1 MNVEA
6 KRANCI
12 ERRRAA
18 RGGARGR
25 PGANRSIRSRDR
37 PAGRGTIVQ
46 TSGRIRPVDSVG
58 KMFMISTI
66 ARLRTHVN
74 RRLDTQK
81 HVLHR
86 CELPCSTDGMLL
98 YCVLGPDHIQ
108 TARPAMTGQ
117 HDIASA
123 DQHGKR
129 PRCAVHSARAEV
141 MSSSSS
147 CGCSCCSSAAPPD
160 AERILPL
167 DRWASIRAAGVY

>member
-1 MNVEA
+1 
-6 KRANCI
+6 
-12 ERRRAA
+12 
-18 RGGARGR
+18 
-25 PGANRSIRSRDR
+25 
-37 PAGRGTIVQ
+37 
-46 TSGRIRPVDSVG
+46 
-58 KMFMISTI
+58 MISTI

-167 DRWASIRAAGVY
+167 DIRASIRAAGVY

>member
-1 MNVEA
+1 MY
-6 KRANCI
+6 RATSP
-12 ERRRAA
+12 A
-18 RGGARGR
+18 RGARRGA
-25 PGANRSIRSRDR
+25 GA
-37 PAGRGTIVQ
+37 AGRIGRSDLETARRVGVQYVVQ